1 MVEHCLACG
10 HRETDYNRLM
20 ISIYF
25 VCAWIFAVEV
35 LVMLVQNRII

>member
-10 HRETDYNRLM
+10 HKKTDYSAIM
-20 ISIYF
+20 IGIYF

-35 LVMLVQNRII
+35 LMMLLQNKII